1 MSYRCKTCNKELEDY
16 IFVCDH
22 CGTKK
27 PSIKIKESDN
37 GVSEERKVEETKKD
51 KEVRIILSI
60 LIVFVHIGVLV
71 YGFYNFTTFG
81 TLFLYIFIAYIL
93 IVIGRYSFPKS
104 ILLRVFFYIETY
116 GFFSIIAI
124 PIRFLLPLLF
134 DK

>member
-16 IFVCDH
+16 ILVCDN
-22 CGTKK
+22 CGTEK

-37 GVSEERKVEETKKD
+37 EVSEEKKVEETKED
-51 KEVRIILSI
+51 KEARIIFSI
-60 LIVFVHIGVLV
+60 LIVLVHIGVLV
-71 YGFYNFTTFG
+71 YGFYNFTTLG
-81 TLFLYIFIAYIL
+81 SLFLYIFIAYIL
-93 IVIGRYSFPKS
+93 VVIGRYAFPKS

-124 PIRFLLPLLF
+124 PIRLLLPLLF